1 MQEENKYNQ
10 ITILKFSFHIQ
21 IGNSTYFPRLALKKE
36 SKYNITVIAV
46 TLERHYEEL
55 QDSNTKSD
63 AFATLE
69 ANKFCQITPRKFP
82 TINIFIP
89 IL

>member
-1 MQEENKYNQ
+1 M
-10 ITILKFSFHIQ
+10 
-21 IGNSTYFPRLALKKE
+21 KK
-36 SKYNITVIAV
+36 
-46 TLERHYEEL
+46 L